1 MWQTGSAGTPL
12 RTERHVADTKYR
24 KDLSRF
30 ITEEFL
36 QTTTPL
42 TTWSD
47 GTLRHWWLAEIVF
60 HSTYC
65 RPSEIIR
72 AINSFHSHTVGTLSF
87 SLGLSLSAWDHWK
100 WMFNWAGKHRRM
112 RKKEKKEYSV
122 IKEKKRLQNEEKEEL
137 KKRLNE
143 WKTNYVIMIAII
155 IVINSIN
162 KTPLSTYSPTLAH
175 ACSPLTPFLQLK
187 NASVFTEVSAG
198 AGKVTVRDFRLP
210 PRCKWY
216 MRPLWNSTLCKT
228 AKSAHFLIYIP
239 FSHKQRRSDTTSL
252 LNPPTFLRSL

>member
-1 MWQTGSAGTPL
+1 
-12 RTERHVADTKYR
+12 
-24 KDLSRF
+24 
-30 ITEEFL
+30 
-36 QTTTPL
+36 
-42 TTWSD
+42 
-47 GTLRHWWLAEIVF
+47 
-60 HSTYC
+60 
-65 RPSEIIR
+65 
-72 AINSFHSHTVGTLSF
+72 
-87 SLGLSLSAWDHWK
+87 
-100 WMFNWAGKHRRM
+100 M
-112 RKKEKKEYSV
+112 RKREKKEYSV

-210 PRCKWY
+210 PRRK
-216 MRPLWNSTLCKT
+216 
-228 AKSAHFLIYIP
+228 
-239 FSHKQRRSDTTSL
+239 
-252 LNPPTFLRSL
+252 